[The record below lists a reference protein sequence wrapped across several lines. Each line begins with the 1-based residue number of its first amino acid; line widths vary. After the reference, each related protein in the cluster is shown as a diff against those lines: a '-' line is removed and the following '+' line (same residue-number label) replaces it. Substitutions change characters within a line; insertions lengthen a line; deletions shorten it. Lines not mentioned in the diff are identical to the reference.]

1 MWERYDGNAVQAL
14 AEEIEKTEA
23 ADTPSRDSSEF
34 SRNSELLAL
43 AKDGDGESEIAMR
56 AIGELVELNYGL
68 VKKIALR
75 FRERGVELEDLIQIG
90 TIGMIKAIH
99 TFDPGRGTC
108 FSTYAV
114 PLIFGEIR
122 RHIRDEGP
130 IKVGRSVRR
139 LGAELSR
146 HRNRIITEEGREPHV
161 FELAALCGVDPEE
174 AAMALDA
181 LLPLASLSDSAFGD
195 EDGVELGD
203 TLADTESILEGERF
217 IDKLALAE
225 AIGSMPVTWQKIIT
239 LRYYRGLTQQ
249 AVASALGLTQ
259 VKVSREEKKILE
271 YLRKEMS

>member
-1 MWERYDGNAVQAL
+1 MWERYDGNTVQAL
-14 AEEIEKTEA
+14 AEEIEE
-23 ADTPSRDSSEF
+23 DNNTPRNVSAF

-43 AKDGDGESEIAMR
+43 ARDGGGESEVAMR
-56 AIGELVELNYGL
+56 AVGELVELNYGL

-90 TIGMIKAIH
+90 TIGMIKAIR
-99 TFDPGRGTC
+99 TFDAERGTC

-130 IKVGRSVRR
+130 IKLGRGVRK
-139 LGAELSR
+139 LGAELSQ
-146 HRNRIITEEGREPHV
+146 HRNTIIAEEGREPHI
-161 FELAALCGVDPEE
+161 FELAKLCGVDPSE

-181 LLPLASLSDSAFGD
+181 MHPLVSLSDSAFGD
-195 EDGVELGD
+195 EDGIELGD
-203 TLADTESILEGERF
+203 TLADTESIAENERF
-217 IDKLALAE
+217 IDKIALGE
-225 AIGSMPVTWQKIIT
+225 AIANMPVMWQKIVT

-249 AVASALGLTQ
+249 AVAGALGLTQ

-271 YLRKEMS
+271 FLRQEMS

>member
-14 AEEIEKTEA
+14 AEEIEDTVEA
-23 ADTPSRDSSEF
+23 PKGTSEF
-34 SRNSELLAL
+34 SRNHDLLAL
-43 AKDGDGESEIAMR
+43 ARDGDGESEIAIR
-56 AIGELVELNYGL
+56 AIGELFELNYGL

-75 FRERGVELEDLIQIG
+75 FRERGIELEDLIQIG
-90 TIGMIKAIH
+90 TIGMIKAIR
-99 TFDPGRGTC
+99 TFDTERGTC

-130 IKVGRSVRR
+130 IKVGRGVRK
-139 LGAELSR
+139 LGAELTM
-146 HRNRIITEEGREPHV
+146 HKNKIIAEEGREPHI
-161 FELAALCGVDPEE
+161 FELAELCGVDPQE

-181 LLPLASLSDSAFGD
+181 MVPPASLSDSAFGD

-203 TLADTESILEGERF
+203 TLADTESIAENERF

-225 AIGSMPVTWQKIIT
+225 AIGGMPVMWQKIVT

-249 AVASALGLTQ
+249 EVANTLGITQ

-271 YLRKEMS
+271 YLRREMS

>member
-14 AEEIEKTEA
+14 TKEIEDTAEA
-23 ADTPSRDSSEF
+23 TKDTSEF
-34 SRNSELLAL
+34 SRNRELLLL
-43 AKDGDGESEIAMR
+43 ARDGDGESETAMR
-56 AIGELVELNYGL
+56 AISELVELNYGL

-90 TIGMIKAIH
+90 TIGMIKAIRS
-99 TFDPGRGTC
+99 FDTERGTC

-130 IKVGRSVRR
+130 IKVGRGVRR
-139 LGAELSR
+139 LGAELTM
-146 HRNRIITEEGREPHV
+146 HKNRIVAEEGREPHI
-161 FELAALCGVDPEE
+161 FELAELCGVEPQE

-181 LLPLASLSDSAFGD
+181 MLPPASFSDSAFGD
-195 EDGVELGD
+195 EDGIELGD
-203 TLADTESILEGERF
+203 TLADTESIAENERF

-225 AIGSMPVTWQKIIT
+225 AIGSMPVTWKRIIS

-249 AVASALGLTQ
+249 EIATALGITQ

-271 YLRKEMS
+271 FLRREMS

>member
-1 MWERYDGNAVQAL
+1 MWERYDGNTVQAL
-14 AEEIEKTEA
+14 AEEIE
-23 ADTPSRDSSEF
+23 DTDKSPRVTSDY
-34 SRNSELLAL
+34 SRNHELLAL
-43 AKDGDGESEIAMR
+43 ARDGDGESEVAMR
-56 AIGELVELNYGL
+56 AIGELCELNYGL

-90 TIGMIKAIH
+90 TIGMIKAIR
-99 TFDPGRGTC
+99 TFDSERGTC

-130 IKVGRSVRR
+130 IKVGRGVRK
-139 LGAELSR
+139 LGAELSG
-146 HRNRIITEEGREPHV
+146 HRNRIIAEEGREPHI
-161 FELAALCGVDPEE
+161 FELAKLCGVDPGE

-195 EDGVELGD
+195 EDGIELGD
-203 TLADTESILEGERF
+203 TLADTESIAENERF
-217 IDKLALAE
+217 IDKIALAE
-225 AIGSMPVTWQKIIT
+225 AIGGMPVTWQKIVT

-249 AVASALGLTQ
+249 AVATSLGLTQ

-271 YLRKEMS
+271 YLRQELS

>member
-1 MWERYDGNAVQAL
+1 MWERYDGNTVQAL
-14 AEEIEKTEA
+14 AEEIKQ
-23 ADTPSRDSSEF
+23 ADTAPRDASDF

-43 AKDGDGESEIAMR
+43 ARDGGGESEVAIR

-75 FRERGVELEDLIQIG
+75 FRERGFELEDLIQIG
-90 TIGMIKAIH
+90 TIGMIKAIR
-99 TFDPGRGTC
+99 TFDSERGTC

-130 IKVGRSVRR
+130 IKVGRGVRK
-139 LGAELSR
+139 LGAELTM
-146 HRNRIITEEGREPHV
+146 HRNRIISEEGREPHI
-161 FELAALCGVDPEE
+161 FELAELCGVDPSE

-195 EDGVELGD
+195 DDGIELGD
-203 TLADTESILEGERF
+203 TLADTESIAENERF
-217 IDKLALAE
+217 IDKIALAE
-225 AIGSMPVTWQKIIT
+225 AISNMPVTWQKIVT

-249 AVASALGLTQ
+249 AVAGTLGLTQ

-271 YLRKEMS
+271 HLRQEMS